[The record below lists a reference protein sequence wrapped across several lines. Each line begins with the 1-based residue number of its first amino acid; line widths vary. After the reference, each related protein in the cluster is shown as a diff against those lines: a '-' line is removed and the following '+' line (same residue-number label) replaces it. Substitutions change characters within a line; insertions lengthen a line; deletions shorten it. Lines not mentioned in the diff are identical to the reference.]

1 MEKDIFTERRRMLA
15 DMILNN
21 ELYVPMKAKE
31 IAILLDI
38 PKEQR
43 GELQEVLDS
52 LVSDGTIGVSK
63 KGKYMKPDNV
73 ALTGIFESTGKG
85 FGFVVIPDRE
95 DDIFVKA
102 NDTMNAF
109 YHDKVKVVITSEK
122 TKGKRAEG
130 RRREIPDFIGAFV
143 IMDMVVRVSDGSL
156 VNVEIQKVPYMF
168 PAQRISCY
176 SSDLVMRQYRRESE
190 RLRHENKGMSYKNLK
205 KVYTIVFYEN
215 SDKNLIS
222 PVDGRMYFH
231 EGKTAFNTGIK
242 MNLLQE
248 YKLISLDTFKK
259 YRYSSIIN
267 GNTDI
272 TEYDID
278 ESEYEHPVTEDVKR
292 ARVKYMSLFVT
303 EDVEDMK
310 KLLEVFPELSDIV
323 HDMGVYMEDLGN
335 TFDTFSEA
343 LRILDRNTADLMVDE
358 YRKEVERAKAEL
370 AEAKAEAEEKIKA
383 GEQEIKRLKE
393 ELARLRKE

>member
-1 MEKDIFTERRRMLA
+1 M
-15 DMILNN
+15 
-21 ELYVPMKAKE
+21 
-31 IAILLDI
+31 
-38 PKEQR
+38 
-43 GELQEVLDS
+43 
-52 LVSDGTIGVSK
+52 
-63 KGKYMKPDNV
+63 
-73 ALTGIFESTGKG
+73 
-85 FGFVVIPDRE
+85 VI
-95 DDIFVKA
+95 
-102 NDTMNAF
+102 
-109 YHDKVKVVITSEK
+109 
-122 TKGKRAEG
+122 
-130 RRREIPDFIGAFV
+130 
-143 IMDMVVRVSDGSL
+143 
-156 VNVEIQKVPYMF
+156 
-168 PAQRISCY
+168 
-176 SSDLVMRQYRRESE
+176 
-190 RLRHENKGMSYKNLK
+190 
-205 KVYTIVFYEN
+205 
-215 SDKNLIS
+215 
-222 PVDGRMYFH
+222 
-231 EGKTAFNTGIK
+231 
-242 MNLLQE
+242 E

-370 AEAKAEAEEKIKA
+370 AEAKAEAKAEVERAKAEAEKTKAEAEKTKAEVEKTKAEVEKTKEENR
-383 GEQEIKRLKE
+383 RLKE

>member
-1 MEKDIFTERRRMLA
+1 MHGYEIREKGVIHRCCDWMEKQFKHLSQDEYDKFISYLKEERSKEYEMLLSNEEWE
-15 DMILNN
+15 DRFRGFLLGTKTLPLLYDPFFKTFFDSYIHKERLEDFISSILGQR
-21 ELYVPMKAKE
+21 VE
-31 IAILLDI
+31 IV
-38 PKEQR
+38 
-43 GELQEVLDS
+43 EVLP
-52 LVSDGTIGVSK
+52 
-63 KGKYMKPDNV
+63 MQ
-73 ALTGIFESTGKG
+73 ST
-85 FGFVVIPDRE
+85 
-95 DDIFVKA
+95 
-102 NDTMNAF
+102 
-109 YHDKVKVVITSEK
+109 
-122 TKGKRAEG
+122 
-130 RRREIPDFIGAFV
+130 DFIGAFV

-259 YRYSSIIN
+259 YRYSNIIN
-267 GNTDI
+267 GNTEI

-278 ESEYEHPVTEDVKR
+278 ESEYEHPVTDEVKR

-383 GEQEIKRLKE
+383 YEQENKLLKE
-393 ELARLRKE
+393 ELARLKKE